1 MSPFDTRHS
10 LCILLNTLCID
21 WDTIF
26 AFQQG
31 NSTPTVQVGF
41 GRCRGFLVVPFQE
54 SVPEVPNGT
63 PNNNLISVG
72 RECPSLRVACC
83 VLRVACCV
91 LQSRYCAPA
100 RGGRNARGMR
110 CGIDGQH
117 RGREHT
123 SQNLSMGRARLRVRA
138 YERTFP

>member
-1 MSPFDTRHS
+1 MG
-10 LCILLNTLCID
+10 ID

-31 NSTPTVQVGF
+31 ELYAYSGLRALQEL
-41 GRCRGFLVVPFQE
+41 GFLVVPFQE

-63 PNNNLISVG
+63 TNNLLIISVG
-72 RECPSLRVACC
+72 RECASLRGA
-83 VLRVACCV
+83 RCV
-91 LQSRYCAPA
+91 LQSRYCAPP
-100 RGGRNARGMR
+100 RGGRNARGRR

-123 SQNLSMGRARLRVRA
+123 SQNMSMERARLRVRA
-138 YERTFP
+138 HERTFP